1 VKIRV
6 RLFGTLNRHISGYD
20 PVHGLEVEIP
30 DGAKVIDLL
39 SRLEIPQKD
48 TPIVTVN
55 HCIVK
60 TDEELIDGS
69 EVNLIQQV
77 SGG

>member
-1 VKIRV
+1 M
-6 RLFGTLNRHISGYD
+6 
-20 PVHGLEVEIP
+20 
-30 DGAKVIDLL
+30 GAKVFDLRSHL
-39 SRLEIPQKD
+39 GIPQKD

-55 HCIVK
+55 HRIVK
-60 TDEELIDGS
+60 AEEKLIDGS

>member
-1 VKIRV
+1 MKIRV
-6 RLFGTLNRHISGYD
+6 KVFGTLKRHISGYD
-20 PVHGLEVEIP
+20 PVHGHEVEIP
-30 DGAKVIDLL
+30 DGAKVEDLCSHL
-39 SRLEIPQKD
+39 GIPQKD

-55 HCIVK
+55 HRIAK
-60 TDEELIDGS
+60 TEEKLIDGS